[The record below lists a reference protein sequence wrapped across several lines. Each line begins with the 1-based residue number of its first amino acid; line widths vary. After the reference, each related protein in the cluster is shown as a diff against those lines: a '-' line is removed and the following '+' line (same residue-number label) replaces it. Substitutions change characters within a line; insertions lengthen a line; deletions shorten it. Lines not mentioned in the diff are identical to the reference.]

1 MDFFSVIAVFGGLAL
16 FLYGMHEMSAGLEK
30 FSGGALEKTLEKFTS
45 NIFKGVLL
53 GFLVTAMIQSSSAT
67 TVLVVGLVN
76 AGLLKLKQA
85 VGILM
90 GANIGTTVTGQITRL
105 IDLDAGGNPIIQFFK
120 PDTLAPVVAVVGIVL
135 IMFCKSKNK
144 KVIGQIAMG
153 FGVLFTGLLNMSSA
167 VEPLKDSPFF
177 MEVLAKFS
185 QWPILGLLAG
195 VIITAIIQSSSASVG
210 MLQAL
215 SSTGALTFAS
225 TYPIILG
232 QNIGT
237 CVTSLISSFG
247 ANKNAKRTAAV
258 HIYFNI
264 IGTVVFLIAMNILNA
279 CHVFDAI
286 WNLPLSSGGIANFHT
301 VFNIVTTLL
310 LLPFAGLL
318 EKLAVLTIRDKKT
331 GDEDE
336 EEDDNIG
343 LEVLD
348 ERFLVSPTL
357 ALNQCKTTVEAM
369 AKLARKNFRNAVKL
383 FDKYEQKKIDRIQER
398 EDKIDRMEDT
408 LGNYLV
414 KLADCELTD
423 EDSKEVT
430 YLLHLISEFERIGD
444 YSINIVEQA
453 MELQDKKLSF
463 SESAKQELKTIADA
477 VEEIISLSYDTFR
490 ENDLSIAKKIE
501 PLEETIDEMEDILK
515 SRHVERLRDGRCSVD
530 TGIVFL
536 DLLVNLERIS
546 DHCSNIAVYTVSNN
560 YGKESINH
568 HEYIRKLHQS
578 SDASYVDAMHFYHDK
593 YTALIENS
601 EPAPTASAQ

>member
-1 MDFFSVIAVFGGLAL
+1 M
-16 FLYGMHEMSAGLEK
+16 
-30 FSGGALEKTLEKFTS
+30 
-45 NIFKGVLL
+45 
-53 GFLVTAMIQSSSAT
+53 
-67 TVLVVGLVN
+67 
-76 AGLLKLKQA
+76 
-85 VGILM
+85 
-90 GANIGTTVTGQITRL
+90 
-105 IDLDAGGNPIIQFFK
+105 
-120 PDTLAPVVAVVGIVL
+120 
-135 IMFCKSKNK
+135 
-144 KVIGQIAMG
+144 
-153 FGVLFTGLLNMSSA
+153 
-167 VEPLKDSPFF
+167 
-177 MEVLAKFS
+177 
-185 QWPILGLLAG
+185 
-195 VIITAIIQSSSASVG
+195 
-210 MLQAL
+210 
-215 SSTGALTFAS
+215 
-225 TYPIILG
+225 
-232 QNIGT
+232 
-237 CVTSLISSFG
+237 
-247 ANKNAKRTAAV
+247 
-258 HIYFNI
+258 
-264 IGTVVFLIAMNILNA
+264 
-279 CHVFDAI
+279 
-286 WNLPLSSGGIANFHT
+286 
-301 VFNIVTTLL
+301 TTLL

-463 SESAKQELKTIADA
+463 SESTKQELKTIADA

-578 SDASYVDAMHFYHDK
+578 SDARYVDAMHFYHDK